1 MTLDLHHLGSMRVT
15 PLALSH
21 KKEKNKPY
29 FDCKVFY
36 KRPENYCEIL
46 ALKGFN
52 SFIHEEHLNMLT
64 HHNYSN
70 DVIMIILK

>member
-52 SFIHEEHLNMLT
+52 SFIISRTFEYTDAFQL
-64 HHNYSN
+64 
-70 DVIMIILK
+70 V